1 MLRFTEV
8 VAQSNAI
15 VIENAKTGSPAS
27 QWDITGAGDLSIQGF
42 ATDISYNKGETAR
55 FKIKTSAAGYR
66 IDIYR
71 LGYYQGNGARFIAG
85 FDKSTAS
92 PQPPCMT
99 DATGL
104 VDCGNWDES
113 AQWVIPSDAV
123 SGIYIAKLT
132 RSNPA
137 GSSHIAFVVRDD
149 NSNSN
154 LLFQTSDATW
164 QAYNVYGDENNGRS
178 LYAGVNNI
186 GKASKVSYNRPF
198 LTRSG
203 GGGGGAEEDWL
214 FNSEYP
220 MIRFLEKNGYDMTYT
235 TNVDSD
241 RRGGLIKNHKVFM
254 SVGHDE
260 YWSKGMRD
268 NVTAARNSGTHLAFF
283 SGNEVYWKTRWEN
296 SIANTSTTY
305 RTLVCYKEGRLG
317 ENQCNGKCDPS
328 TTWTGLWR
336 SGCDIAG
343 HDGCNPENEL
353 SGQASWDGNTG
364 TIQVPADYKNLRF
377 WRNTAVASLQSGSH
391 TLTQNTLGYEW
402 DPEQEDYRST
412 YPAGRILLSRT
423 VLNGKTHYLT
433 LYKHSSGALV
443 FGAGTVQW
451 AWGLDDNHDRG
462 NAPVSKAMQQATVNL
477 FADMGVQPATRQS
490 DLVAATASTDF
501 VAPALTVT
509 SPSNGANIPSG
520 TSVNISGTA
529 SDANTVAGIEVSTDE
544 GKTWRLATGTTSWNF
559 SWIPVTQGSAT
570 IRSRAFDDSGNLSAV
585 NTVNVNI
592 TAPAAQPC
600 PCTVFQP
607 TDVPSNNLFNDNSGG
622 IQLGMKFRS
631 TIAGNVTGVRFYKQ
645 EGNTGTHTGQL
656 YSNAGVKLAEIV
668 FQNETASGWQ
678 QANFTTP
685 VAITP
690 NTTYVISYHSGA
702 GNYSAVNPYFGL
714 AKVKGPLRGL
724 ADNEDGNNGIYRYS
738 ATPTFPTDNYQSS
751 NYFVDVVFD
760 DGAEDETPPVVSSVS
775 PAPNATGINI
785 QSNILVTFNE
795 EIDASSISS
804 STIRLLRAG
813 TVIPAAVTYN
823 AATFTATLNPN
834 TALIYS
840 SSYTIEVKGGST
852 DPRVKDAAGNI
863 MASNF
868 TSTFT
873 TQSTPPPSPVDGPG
887 GPILVISSTENPF
900 SQYPAEIL
908 RAEGFNAF
916 AARDISDITQT
927 PTLINSYDVIILGEI
942 ALSAANVTALTN
954 WTNAGGTLIAFKP
967 DAQLA
972 SLFGITPASGSLSD
986 KYLKINPTGPGA
998 GIVNETIQ
1006 YHGTANLYTLNG
1018 ATSLANLYSNASTA
1032 TDNPAVTTR
1041 NAGTNGGKAIAFTYD
1056 LAKSI
1061 VYTRQGNPAWA
1072 GQKRD
1077 GQIDPIRSDDLFYP
1091 NWVDFN
1097 KIEIPQADEQQRLL
1111 ANIIL
1116 LNNMHRKPLPRFWY
1130 LPRGLKAA
1138 VIMTGDDHGSGGTV
1152 GRFNDYISKS
1162 ASNNQSAVDNWTA
1175 VRATSYIYP
1184 NTPITD
1190 AQAAAFQAQ
1199 GFEISLHLST
1209 DCGNFTPATLRGNFN
1224 SQLPALAQNFPSL
1237 AKPAT
1242 NRNHC
1247 ITWSDWASNPIVELE
1262 NGIRLDANYY
1272 YWPDV
1277 WVNNRP
1283 GMFTGSGMP
1292 MRFANLDGTLIDVYQ
1307 ATTQLTDESGITYST
1322 HINKLLDNATG
1333 SKGYYGVFTANM
1345 HTDVNG
1351 GNSSNGSD
1359 VIVAAAQ
1366 QRQVPVISAKQ
1377 MLTWLDGR
1385 NNSSFGAMTWA
1396 NNKLNFSITAAN
1408 GSTNLRAMLP
1418 VDADDKK
1425 LAGLTVNGNAVTYTT
1440 ETIKGI
1446 QYAFFPANNGNYIA
1460 TYDTDEAGPQISGIT
1475 ITQPS
1480 PGTATIKWTTNEA
1493 SDSRVNY
1500 GTASGQ
1506 LNQNASDAELV
1517 TSHTVTF
1524 SGLSAGT
1531 TYYYRVVSADAAGN
1545 STVMPATSAAAS
1557 SFTTPAANCFE
1568 DVSASN
1574 FNAETTGNNTYVT
1587 NEGVIL
1593 KPAIV
1598 EEFSSLPPA
1607 SEWQSYPW
1615 PSGGSSTNSNGQIVV
1630 DGARFNTEPVT
1641 TTFSPGT
1648 SVEFVATFEAE
1659 AFQNIG
1665 FGAGNNS
1672 EMFNTVSTWAMFGT
1686 NNSSSSLLARVA
1698 FNGTIENI
1706 PVPGNLFG
1714 SAHRY
1719 KVVWKSNGVD
1729 FYVDNDL
1736 VYSSSTAITTPMRFA
1751 ASDYQSSSSSVK
1763 LDWARIS
1770 PYASEGSFTSRVYDG
1785 GTDKTW
1791 QIANWAASIPSGTD
1805 IKLFQRQ
1812 GNSSNTADDS
1822 WTAFTPIAS
1831 NGSNVGGT
1839 SRYIQYRADLSTTN
1853 AASTPVLISVTI
1865 SCSAPTCPA
1874 VVFTPASGTALPA
1887 AKVGDPYS
1895 QDINTNLSGY
1905 TFTATGLPAGLSIQ
1919 SSTGVISGTPTAAGT
1934 NSNITVTATKGN
1946 CSENA
1951 SYTITVN
1958 PANSR
1963 PILAE
1968 IGNKTIKL
1976 GETLTFT
1983 ATATDP
1989 DAGQTKSFSLTNAP
2003 NGATINSAT
2012 GAFSWKPAATGTA
2025 TFTVIVTDNGSP
2037 AQSDSET
2044 ITVTVNQAD
2053 NSAPVLATIGNKTI
2067 TLGETLTFTASAT
2080 DPDAGQTKTFSLT
2093 GNGSGA
2099 TIDINSGAFSWKP
2112 ASAGTFNFT
2121 ITVTDNGSPNLS
2133 DSETITVT
2141 VNAPANSAP
2150 VLASIGNKTVTLG
2163 QTLTFTTTA
2172 TDPDAGQTKTFSLTG
2187 TTNGATINPTSG
2199 AFSWKP
2205 AATGTFSITVKVAD
2219 NGSPSLS
2226 DSETFTVTVNNS
2238 TATATRINVGGSAYT
2253 ASGNRAF
2260 IADKYF
2266 TGTSTIPTAA
2276 SSVDILNTTDD
2287 VIYRSARSGATIS
2300 YSIPVTNGSYSVILH
2315 FAELYFGAPG
2325 KVAGGSGKRRFN
2337 VAIEG
2342 ASKLTNYDIY
2352 AKAGGAVRAVK
2363 ETFPVTVTDGTM
2375 NINFTTGSVNQPLI
2389 NAIEVVPQTAA
2400 QNQAPVLASIGNKT
2414 VTLGQTL
2421 TFTTTATDPDA
2432 GQTKT
2437 FSLTGTTNGATINP
2451 TSGAF
2456 SWKPAATGTFS
2467 ITVKVADNGSPS
2479 LSDSETFTVTVNNS
2493 TATATRIN
2501 VGGSAYTA
2509 SGNRAFIADK
2519 YFTGTS
2525 TIPTAAS
2532 SVDILNTTDDVI
2544 YRSARSGATISY
2556 SIPVTNGSYSV
2567 ILHFAELYFGAPGK
2581 VAGGS
2586 GKRRFNVAIE
2596 GASKLTNYDIYAKAG
2611 GAVRAVKET
2620 FPVTVTDGIMNI
2632 NFTTG
2637 SVNQPLINAI
2647 EVVPQ
2652 TAVRTGLEEIIAGT
2666 NADFIQSEVYPN
2678 PAPKRFT
2685 LKLSEQ
2691 HSGKINL
2698 KMISISGHAYEIN
2711 KPDLQ
2716 PASKVDVDVSGQSV
2730 ESGIY
2735 ILEIQSDAAMETIK
2749 LLITD

>member
-1 MLRFTEV
+1 MSRLIHLAISLLLISMLRFPEV

-15 VIENAKTGSPAS
+15 VIENAQTGNPAS

-42 ATDISYNKGETAR
+42 ATDISYNKGQTAR
-55 FKIKTSAAGYR
+55 FKIKTEAVGYR

-85 FDKSTAS
+85 FDKTTAS
-92 PQPPCMT
+92 PQPTCMT
-99 DATGL
+99 DAATGL
-104 VDCGNWDES
+104 VDCGNWAES
-113 AQWVIPSDAV
+113 AQWVIPDNAV

-132 RSNPA
+132 RKDTQGA
-137 GSSHIAFVVRDD
+137 SHIAFVVRDD
-149 NSNSN
+149 DSHSD

-164 QAYNVYGDENNGRS
+164 QAYNVYGDNNNGRS
-178 LYAGVNNI
+178 LYAGVNGI

-198 LTRSG
+198 LTRAG
-203 GGGGGAEEDWL
+203 GGGGGPEEDWL

-235 TNVDSD
+235 TNADSE

-268 NVTAARNSGTHLAFF
+268 NVTAARNSGIHLAFF

-296 SIANTSTTY
+296 SIANTPDTY

-328 TTWTGLWR
+328 PVWTGLWR
-336 SGCDIAG
+336 SGCDISG
-343 HDGCNPENEL
+343 HDGCDPENEL
-353 SGQASWDGNTG
+353 SGQVSWDGTTG

-402 DPEQEDYRST
+402 NPEQEDYRST
-412 YPAGRILLSRT
+412 YPAGRILLSKT

-451 AWGLDDNHDRG
+451 SWGLDQEHDRG
-462 NAPVSKAMQQATVNL
+462 NAPVNRAMQQATVNL

-501 VAPALTVT
+501 TAPTLTVT

-559 SWIPVTQGSAT
+559 SWIPSTQGSAT

-585 NTVNVNI
+585 NTVNVTI

-607 TDVPSNNLFNDNSGG
+607 TDVPSNNLFNDGNQA

-631 TIAGNVTGVRFYKQ
+631 ATAGNITGVRFYKQ
-645 EGNTGTHTGQL
+645 AGNTGTHTGQL
-656 YSNAGVKLAEIV
+656 YSNAGVKLAEVV
-668 FQNETASGWQ
+668 FQDETASGWQ
-678 QANFTTP
+678 QANFTSP
-685 VAITP
+685 VAIAA
-690 NTTYVISYHSGA
+690 NTTYVISYHSSSGY
-702 GNYSAVNPYFGL
+702 YSAVNPYFTS
-714 AKVKGPLRGL
+714 AKVRGPLRGL
-724 ADNEDGNNGIYRYS
+724 ADNEDGNNGVYKYS
-738 ATPTFPTDNYQSS
+738 ATPAFPTDNYQSS

-760 DGAEDETPPVVSSVS
+760 DDAEDETPPSVASVS
-775 PAPNATGINI
+775 PAANAAGINA
-785 QSNILVTFNE
+785 QANITVTFNE
-795 EIDASSISS
+795 AVNESTISS
-804 STIRLLRAG
+804 ATIRLLRAG

-834 TALIYS
+834 TALVYS

-852 DPRVKDAAGNI
+852 DPRVKDVAGNAL
-863 MASNF
+863 ASNF

-873 TQSTPPPSPVDGPG
+873 TQSTPPPSPADGPG
-887 GPILVISSTENPF
+887 GPILVISSTDNPF
-900 SQYPAEIL
+900 SSYPAEIL

-942 ALSAANVTALTN
+942 ALSAANVTTLTN

-967 DAQLA
+967 ASQLA

-986 KYLKINPTGPGA
+986 KYLKINPSGPGA

-1006 YHGTANLYTLNG
+1006 FHGTANLYTLNG
-1018 ATSLANLYSNASTA
+1018 ATSLANLYSDAATA
-1032 TDNPAVTTR
+1032 TNNPAVTTR
-1041 NAGTNGGKAIAFTYD
+1041 NVGTNGGKAIAFTYD

-1091 NWVDFN
+1091 NWVDFS

-1116 LNNMHRKPLPRFWY
+1116 LNNMHKKPLPRFWY

-1138 VIMTGDDHGSGGTV
+1138 VIMTGDDHGSGGTI

-1199 GFEISLHLST
+1199 GFEISLHLNT
-1209 DCGNFTPATLRGNFN
+1209 NCGNFTPATLRSNFN
-1224 SQLPALAQNFPSL
+1224 SQLPALAQEFPSL

-1272 YWPDV
+1272 YWPEA

-1292 MRFANLDGTLIDVYQ
+1292 MRFADLDGTLIDVYQ

-1366 QRQVPVISAKQ
+1366 QRQIPVISAKQ

-1385 NNSSFGAMTWA
+1385 NNSSFGAMSWT
-1396 NNKLNFSITAAN
+1396 NNKLNFSVTAAN

-1418 VDADDKK
+1418 VNADEKK
-1425 LAGLTVNGNAVTYTT
+1425 LAGLTVNGSAVTYTT

-1446 QYAFFPANNGNYIA
+1446 QYAFFPASSGNYIA

-1475 ITQPS
+1475 ITQAGA
-1480 PGTATIKWTTNEA
+1480 GTATIKWTTNEA

-1506 LNQNASDAELV
+1506 LNQNASDADLV

-1524 SGLSAGT
+1524 SGLTAGT
-1531 TYYYRVVSADAAGN
+1531 TYYFRVVSADAAGN
-1545 STVMPATSAAAS
+1545 STVMPATSAAAL

-1574 FNAETTGNNTYVT
+1574 FNAGTTGNNTYVT
-1587 NEGVIL
+1587 SDGVIL
-1593 KPAIV
+1593 KPAV
-1598 EEFSSLPPA
+1598 NEEFTVLPPT

-1615 PSGGSSTNSNGQIVV
+1615 PSGGSSTNSGGQMAIN
-1630 DGARFNTEPVT
+1630 GARFNTEPVSA
-1641 TTFSPGT
+1641 TFSPGT

-1659 AFQNIG
+1659 TYQSIG

-1672 EMFNTVSTWAMFGT
+1672 DMFNSTPWIMFGT
-1686 NNSSSSLLARVA
+1686 GSSNNSLQARVA
-1698 FNGTIENI
+1698 INPSTTEDITLLGSY
-1706 PVPGNLFG
+1706 LG

-1719 KVVWKSNGVD
+1719 KIVWKLNGVD
-1729 FYVDNDL
+1729 FYVDNDI
-1736 VYSSSTAITTPMRFA
+1736 VHSSSIAVTTPMRFG
-1751 ASDYQSSSSSVK
+1751 ASDYVLNSSSVK

-1791 QIANWAASIPSGTD
+1791 QIANWAANLPSGTD

-1812 GNSSNTADDS
+1812 GNSSNTTDDS
-1822 WTAFTPIAS
+1822 WTEFTPIAS
-1831 NGSNVGGT
+1831 SGSNVGGT

-1853 AASTPVLISVTI
+1853 PAITPVLISVSI
-1865 SCSAPTCPA
+1865 SCSAPSCPA

-1887 AKVGDPYS
+1887 ARVGDPYS

-1905 TFTATGLPAGLSIQ
+1905 TFTATGLPSGLSIN
-1919 SSTGVISGTPTAAGT
+1919 SSTGLISGTPATAGT
-1934 NSNITVTATKGN
+1934 NMGITITATKGN

-1958 PANSR
+1958 PANSK
-1963 PILAE
+1963 PVLAT
-1968 IGNKTIKL
+1968 IGNKTITL
-1976 GETLTFT
+1976 GQTLTFTANASDPDDGQTKTFSLSNAPSGATINASTGAFSWKPASAGTFSFTVTVTDDGSPSLSDSETITVTVNTPANSAPVLATIGNKTVTLGQTLTFT

-1989 DAGQTKSFSLTNAP
+1989 DAGQTR
-2003 NGATINSAT
+2003 
-2012 GAFSWKPAATGTA
+2012 
-2025 TFTVIVTDNGSP
+2025 
-2037 AQSDSET
+2037 
-2044 ITVTVNQAD
+2044 
-2053 NSAPVLATIGNKTI
+2053 
-2067 TLGETLTFTASAT
+2067 
-2080 DPDAGQTKTFSLT
+2080 TFSLS

-2099 TIDINSGAFSWKP
+2099 TIDMNSGAFSWKP
-2112 ASAGTFNFT
+2112 ASAGTFSFT
-2121 ITVTDNGSPNLS
+2121 VTVTDNGSPSLS

-2141 VNAPANSAP
+2141 VNTPANSAP
-2150 VLASIGNKTVTLG
+2150 VLATIGNKTVTLG
-2163 QTLTFTTTA
+2163 QTLTFTATA
-2172 TDPDAGQTKTFSLTG
+2172 TDPDAGQTRTFSLT
-2187 TTNGATINPTSG
+2187 NAPSGATINATSG

-2205 AATGTFSITVKVAD
+2205 TATGTFSFTVKVAD

-2226 DSETFTVTVNNS
+2226 DSETITVTVNS
-2238 TATATRINVGGSAYT
+2238 PATTTRINVGGSAYT

-2260 IADKYF
+2260 IADKY
-2266 TGTSTIPTAA
+2266 
-2276 SSVDILNTTDD
+2276 
-2287 VIYRSARSGATIS
+2287 
-2300 YSIPVTNGSYSVILH
+2300 
-2315 FAELYFGAPG
+2315 
-2325 KVAGGSGKRRFN
+2325 
-2337 VAIEG
+2337 
-2342 ASKLTNYDIY
+2342 
-2352 AKAGGAVRAVK
+2352 
-2363 ETFPVTVTDGTM
+2363 
-2375 NINFTTGSVNQPLI
+2375 
-2389 NAIEVVPQTAA
+2389 
-2400 QNQAPVLASIGNKT
+2400 
-2414 VTLGQTL
+2414 
-2421 TFTTTATDPDA
+2421 
-2432 GQTKT
+2432 
-2437 FSLTGTTNGATINP
+2437 
-2451 TSGAF
+2451 
-2456 SWKPAATGTFS
+2456 
-2467 ITVKVADNGSPS
+2467 
-2479 LSDSETFTVTVNNS
+2479 
-2493 TATATRIN
+2493 
-2501 VGGSAYTA
+2501 
-2509 SGNRAFIADK
+2509 
-2519 YFTGTS
+2519 
-2525 TIPTAAS
+2525 
-2532 SVDILNTTDDVI
+2532 
-2544 YRSARSGATISY
+2544 
-2556 SIPVTNGSYSV
+2556 
-2567 ILHFAELYFGAPGK
+2567 
-2581 VAGGS
+2581 
-2586 GKRRFNVAIE
+2586 
-2596 GASKLTNYDIYAKAG
+2596 
-2611 GAVRAVKET
+2611 
-2620 FPVTVTDGIMNI
+2620 
-2632 NFTTG
+2632 
-2637 SVNQPLINAI
+2637 
-2647 EVVPQ
+2647 
-2652 TAVRTGLEEIIAGT
+2652 
-2666 NADFIQSEVYPN
+2666 
-2678 PAPKRFT
+2678 
-2685 LKLSEQ
+2685 
-2691 HSGKINL
+2691 
-2698 KMISISGHAYEIN
+2698 
-2711 KPDLQ
+2711 
-2716 PASKVDVDVSGQSV
+2716 
-2730 ESGIY
+2730 
-2735 ILEIQSDAAMETIK
+2735 
-2749 LLITD
+2749 